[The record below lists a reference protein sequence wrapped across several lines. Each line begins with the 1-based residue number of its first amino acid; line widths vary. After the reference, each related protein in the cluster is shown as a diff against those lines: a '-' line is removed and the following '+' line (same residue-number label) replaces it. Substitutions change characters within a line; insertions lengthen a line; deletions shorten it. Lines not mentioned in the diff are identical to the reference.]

1 MQETHHEHM
10 GLPWTSKLPWIKSMS
25 SKTRSESDLHSKQ
38 PHRYCICSK
47 KSQDLGNWLEIKLR
61 GHLLKQFKQAI
72 LFQISIIHTYFTPT
86 PHLSFYQYFQCLWEQ
101 VHIQISQWR
110 KTSRENLRAS
120 WSWNC
125 QSMSDIRLFPSCNVW
140 TVSESERYQQ
150 GEL

>member
-1 MQETHHEHM
+1 MSTWVSHELQSCL
-10 GLPWTSKLPWIKSMS
+10 GLNPWVAKPEASQTYIPNNHIA
-25 SKTRSESDLHSKQ
+25 TA
-38 PHRYCICSK
+38 YAVK

-72 LFQISIIHTYFTPT
+72 LFQISIIHTYFPLTPL
-86 PHLSFYQYFQCLWEQ
+86 LSFYQYFQCLWEQ

-125 QSMSDIRLFPSCNVW
+125 QSMSDILLFPSCNVW